1 MGFILQHYRM
11 TVATGISSSPLAYRA
26 AGVFFTLYDKCGVPF
41 VLRTT
46 LLMVY
51 DIDGLYV
58 VKHQIY
64 NELEKKKEKQSVSL
78 QSALN

>member
-41 VLRTT
+41 VLKTT
-46 LLMVY
+46 LLMV
-51 DIDGLYV
+51 
-58 VKHQIY
+58 
-64 NELEKKKEKQSVSL
+64 
-78 QSALN
+78 